1 MNDDTTRINAVT
13 PNPTHQITLKIE
25 EEYILACAS
34 VFRTRGVA
42 ASLVT
47 EIAQATIEHQKE
59 NVLVDVR
66 ELEERLGVFDSYY
79 LVTKDFQRLRG
90 KGIL

>member
-1 MNDDTTRINAVT
+1 MV
-13 PNPTHQITLKIE
+13 
-25 EEYILACAS
+25 
-34 VFRTRGVA
+34 

-66 ELEERLGVFDSYY
+66 ELKGRLGVFDSYY

-90 KGIL
+90 KGILKAAIT